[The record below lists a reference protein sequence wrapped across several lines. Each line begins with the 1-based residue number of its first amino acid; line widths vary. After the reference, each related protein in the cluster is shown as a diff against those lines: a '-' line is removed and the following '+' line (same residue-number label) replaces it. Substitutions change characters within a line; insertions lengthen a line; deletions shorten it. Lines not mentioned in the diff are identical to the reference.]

1 MENQIVKYISD
12 QKQIELSPDMVKKCL
27 VRGDKEVVTAEE
39 ITLFMNLCCY
49 RQLNPFLNECYLVKF
64 KGSPAQI
71 ITSQDV
77 FINRANR
84 NPHYRGHN
92 EGVIVQKGDQIEYR
106 RGSLVLNG
114 ETLIG
119 GWFEGFRDDRDQPT
133 RVEVLLSEYIRYKY
147 DGTPMALWK
156 EKPATMIVKVAR
168 SQGLRRMFVDELG
181 NLFDEAE
188 GVHVGDVIDITPIRE
203 PVTMPRS
210 KSEARAEEQ
219 AQDLNEGQNDCVCVV
234 CGGKVSAK
242 SAEYCEKQGIA
253 PTCYNCQQA
262 AKKK

>member
-27 VRGDKEVVTAEE
+27 VRGDKQEVTAEE

-84 NPHYRGHN
+84 NPHYRGKE
-92 EGVIVQKGDQIEYR
+92 EGVIIRRDNEIEKR
-106 RGSLVLNG
+106 IG
-114 ETLIG
+114 EMVYPGEELIG
-119 GWFEGFRDDRDQPT
+119 GWCKAFRDDRDVPEIK
-133 RVEVLLSEYIRYKY
+133 EVLLSEYNK
-147 DGTPMALWK
+147 GFAVWK

-168 SQGLRRMFVDELG
+168 SQALRQAFPEDLNGLY
-181 NLFDEAE
+181 DEAE
-188 GVHVGDVIDITPIRE
+188 GATLGDIIDITPIRE